1 MKPINIYFYSPS
13 PLQDQDEVAVGSDFS
28 SMLFVNTVP
37 VFLDAYIQKT
47 DPELHTKLNWSKI
60 ALKNRTQS
68 ELIEEIDALEIDVVC
83 FSLYFWNNENI
94 LDISKDLKS
103 KLKREVLILAGGPS
117 VNVVRDTNYNERH
130 PDFDYTIY
138 AQGEKPFYD
147 ILRHRFMSQPLNAMF
162 TKNCSWLDKKTRD
175 LKKAEYE
182 FYRITSGS
190 PYIESKRVLETIVND
205 SEYQRMTFSLPYE
218 TTKGCPFNCSFCDWT
233 SGLSHKVSKRKFAYE
248 LDLELFHE
256 LGIHKLYMS
265 DANFGMHKEDIGLV
279 ESLVAHNNSHA
290 EKFSFVSANFSK
302 TKKREVYDILK
313 ILLANKLISTYKV
326 SVQDIHLNILENIER
341 PDVPW
346 TEQLEYIYEL
356 KETFPDLQPTIELI
370 QGLPG
375 QTRETWE
382 NMLFEFARHSFR
394 VLIFKFIIISN
405 SPASYDLE
413 WRERMQLETSNV
425 KLEYGKKTEA
435 VVSTYSYTKSDYA
448 YFTML
453 TELYTIL
460 QGINVES
467 ITLFRRIVKMA
478 KQAPDFDSVMSELS
492 KKYNDVPASILITRG
507 FFKKLIKENIKL
519 FDKSEVIELVK
530 YIKNTSN
537 NEYKIKKLTTA

>member
-13 PLQDQDEVAVGSDFS
+13 PLQDVDEVPVGTDFS

-37 VFLDAYIQKT
+37 VFLDAYIQKN
-47 DPELHTKLNWSKI
+47 DPELHASINWSKI
-60 ALKNRTQS
+60 ALKDRTQS
-68 ELIEEIDALEIDVVC
+68 ELIEDIETLEVDVVC

-94 LDISKDLKS
+94 LEISKDLKS

-117 VNVVRDTNYNERH
+117 VNVVRDSSYNERN

-147 ILRHRFMSQPLNAMF
+147 ILRHKFMSQPLNSMF

-205 SEYQRMTFSLPYE
+205 TEYQGMVFSLPYE

-233 SGLSHKVSKRKFAYE
+233 SGLSHKVAKRKFAYE
-248 LDLELFHE
+248 LDLELFHD
-256 LGIHKLYMS
+256 LGIHQLYMS
-265 DANFGMHKEDIGLV
+265 DANFGMHKEDMGLV
-279 ESLVAHNNSHA
+279 ESLVRHNNTHD
-290 EKFSFVSANFSK
+290 EKFNFVSANFSK
-302 TKKREVYDILK
+302 TKKRDVYDILK
-313 ILLANKLISTYKV
+313 ILLANKLITTYKV
-326 SVQDIHLNILENIER
+326 SVQDIHLDILKNIER

-346 TEQLEYIYEL
+346 SEQLEYIFEL
-356 KETFPDLQPTIELI
+356 KESFPDLQPTIELI

-405 SPASYDLE
+405 SPASYDTA
-413 WRERMQLETSNV
+413 WREKMKLGTATV

-435 VVSTYSYTKSDYA
+435 VVSTFSYTHADYA

-453 TELYTIL
+453 TEIYTIL
-460 QGINVES
+460 QGISKNVVES
-467 ITLFRRIVKMA
+467 FKHIVLSA
-478 KQAPDFDSVMSELS
+478 KKSKDFEQVMIELAAN
-492 KKYNDVPASILITRG
+492 YDDVPASILITRE
-507 FFKKLIKENIKL
+507 FFKKVVRENIRTFGKDSAMIFVSYL
-519 FDKSEVIELVK
+519 
-530 YIKNTSN
+530 KNTSN
-537 NEYKIKKLTTA
+537 QEYKSSKLITA